1 MRYRG
6 IKRLTGMAGL
16 RQIGLRRVDEGTRQI
31 QRRVVNLIRADSEPT
46 STTAQMDGIGVPLER
61 RDVAEIKWSTH

>member
-31 QRRVVNLIRADSEPT
+31 QRRVVNLIRADSEHT
-46 STTAQMDGIGVPLER
+46 STTAQMEGLGVHLGR
-61 RDVAEIKWSTH
+61 RDDAGMK